1 MALKFRKKVLLLKL
15 ETDYGDDP
23 TPVEG
28 TDAVLAS
35 NVTIQPLVADMITRG
50 NIRPTLGGETQIH
63 IGKRVTLDFMV
74 EMAGSGTA
82 TTPPAYNAV
91 LEAAAWAQTVGG
103 SYVDYTLKS
112 STEKSATA
120 YFWQDGIR
128 QIITGIRGSVRF
140 VCDPKGIPHIQFTGT
155 GIYARPTAVANPTP
169 TLTAFQTPVEVSN
182 TNSTFSLHSYA
193 ATLHSLTV
201 DQGNSAAYM
210 NVVGSGAVEISDR
223 MPTGQCVIRE
233 PALADKDYWSIIDTE
248 TLGAFSFVH
257 GTVAGN
263 ICTLTAPSVQILNP
277 TRGNDS
283 GFATLQLNLSFIPS
297 SAGDDELKFRT
308 S

>member
-15 ETDYGDDP
+15 ESNYGVDP
-23 TPVEG
+23 TPTEVAN
-28 TDAVLAS
+28 AVLAS
-35 NVTIQPLVADMITRG
+35 NVNIQPLVADMITRG
-50 NIRPTLGGETQIH
+50 NIRPTLGGETQLH

-74 EMAGSGTA
+74 EMAGSGVN
-82 TTPPAYNAV
+82 TTPPAYGPIM
-91 LEAAAWAQTVGG
+91 EAAAWLQTVGA

-128 QIITGIRGSVRF
+128 QVITGIRGSVKF
-140 VCDPKGIPHIQFTGT
+140 ICDPKGIPHIQFTGT

-182 TNSTFSLHSYA
+182 ANSQFSLHSYA
-193 ATLHSLTV
+193 ATLHALTV
-201 DQGNSAAYM
+201 DQGNAAAYM

-223 MPTGQCVIRE
+223 MPTGQCTIRE
-233 PALADKDYWSIIDTE
+233 PELSDKNYYTIIDSE
-248 TLGAFSFVH
+248 TLGTFSFIH

-263 ICTLTAPSVQILNP
+263 ICTLTGPTVQILNP

-297 SAGDDELKFRT
+297 STGDDELKYRT
-308 S
+308 A